1 MGSGGERERHAEDQ
15 YCPSKRTRCNHRCG
29 YFPVIAFAT
38 SITRALLLSQMDAG
52 NAFVPVRSL
61 ASQSIDSV
69 HLKVVNPI
77 PRITVHIY
85 AMINLPPLIIS
96 YVHVFCNST
105 IAWRTRGTRSVHGI
119 GQNCE
124 FDSWELYF
132 EGRLFVRDDDYRL
145 FQVDG
150 KGFSSSSSLNVFGR
164 IKRNCRGDEIYIY
177 VLKRRKTRK
186 GEVWNLNGG
195 SKKRGPSSISVERLR
210 VALFIEGMI
219 WTKNITKQ
227 NSLSADSRNGGVQ
240 KHFTI
245 LVIYE
250 TNLVT
255 LQFVFHSFLS
265 LSSYFSSLNKLLWSK
280 GKREKNW
287 NWIPVK

>member
-164 IKRNCRGDEIYIY
+164 IKRNCRGDEIYICI
-177 VLKRRKTRK
+177 
-186 GEVWNLNGG
+186 
-195 SKKRGPSSISVERLR
+195 KKEEDK
-210 VALFIEGMI
+210 EG
-219 WTKNITKQ
+219 
-227 NSLSADSRNGGVQ
+227 GGV
-240 KHFTI
+240 KSEWRFEKAWAEFNFRWTAARRAFYRGDD
-245 LVIYE
+245 LDKKYYE
-250 TNLVT
+250 TEF
-255 LQFVFHSFLS
+255 FV
-265 LSSYFSSLNKLLWSK
+265 
-280 GKREKNW
+280 RR
-287 NWIPVK
+287 

>member
-1 MGSGGERERHAEDQ
+1 MEHDPSTGSDKTVNSIREN
-15 YCPSKRTRCNHRCG
+15 YISKGDCSFETMIIVC
-29 YFPVIAFAT
+29 FKLMVKD
-38 SITRALLLSQMDAG
+38 SLLLLLWMC
-52 NAFVPVRSL
+52 L
-61 ASQSIDSV
+61 
-69 HLKVVNPI
+69 
-77 PRITVHIY
+77 
-85 AMINLPPLIIS
+85 
-96 YVHVFCNST
+96 
-105 IAWRTRGTRSVHGI
+105 
-119 GQNCE
+119 
-124 FDSWELYF
+124 
-132 EGRLFVRDDDYRL
+132 EG
-145 FQVDG
+145 
-150 KGFSSSSSLNVFGR
+150 LN
-164 IKRNCRGDEIYIY
+164 EIVEEMKYIY

-186 GEVWNLNGG
+186 GEVWNLNGS
-195 SKKRGPSSISVERLR
+195 SKKRGPSSISIERLR

>member
-1 MGSGGERERHAEDQ
+1 MNTGD
-15 YCPSKRTRCNHRCG
+15 
-29 YFPVIAFAT
+29 
-38 SITRALLLSQMDAG
+38 
-52 NAFVPVRSL
+52 AFVPVRSL

-164 IKRNCRGDEIYIY
+164 IKRNCRGDEIYICIKKEEDKGRCEIWMA
-177 VLKRRKTRK
+177 VRKSVGR
-186 GEVWNLNGG
+186 VQFPLNGCAPRFL
-195 SKKRGPSSISVERLR
+195 SRGWSGQKILRNRILCPQIAEMGACKSILPSLLFTKPTSLLCNLCSIH
-210 VALFIEGMI
+210 F
-219 WTKNITKQ
+219 
-227 NSLSADSRNGGVQ
+227 SLSLPI
-240 KHFTI
+240 FP
-245 LVIYE
+245 L
-250 TNLVT
+250 
-255 LQFVFHSFLS
+255 
-265 LSSYFSSLNKLLWSK
+265 
-280 GKREKNW
+280 
-287 NWIPVK
+287 

>member
-1 MGSGGERERHAEDQ
+1 M
-15 YCPSKRTRCNHRCG
+15 C
-29 YFPVIAFAT
+29 
-38 SITRALLLSQMDAG
+38 L
-52 NAFVPVRSL
+52 
-61 ASQSIDSV
+61 
-69 HLKVVNPI
+69 
-77 PRITVHIY
+77 
-85 AMINLPPLIIS
+85 
-96 YVHVFCNST
+96 
-105 IAWRTRGTRSVHGI
+105 
-119 GQNCE
+119 
-124 FDSWELYF
+124 
-132 EGRLFVRDDDYRL
+132 EG
-145 FQVDG
+145 
-150 KGFSSSSSLNVFGR
+150 LN
-164 IKRNCRGDEIYIY
+164 EIVEEMKYIY

-210 VALFIEGMI
+210 AALFIEGMI

-265 LSSYFSSLNKLLWSK
+265 PFLFFLSKQASMIERET
-280 GKREKNW
+280 REKLKLDSCKVNTSKSK
-287 NWIPVK
+287 I

>member
-1 MGSGGERERHAEDQ
+1 MRIINLSLSQFPLINHKALDKGRYKDIKISFPSSPTLSFHKKKKIYTHKPYTVHFYKGDNTFERLYAEEHAGVGSGGERERHAEDQ

-105 IAWRTRGTRSVHGI
+105 IA
-119 GQNCE
+119 
-124 FDSWELYF
+124 
-132 EGRLFVRDDDYRL
+132 
-145 FQVDG
+145 
-150 KGFSSSSSLNVFGR
+150 
-164 IKRNCRGDEIYIY
+164 
-177 VLKRRKTRK
+177 
-186 GEVWNLNGG
+186 
-195 SKKRGPSSISVERLR
+195 
-210 VALFIEGMI
+210 
-219 WTKNITKQ
+219 
-227 NSLSADSRNGGVQ
+227 
-240 KHFTI
+240 
-245 LVIYE
+245 
-250 TNLVT
+250 
-255 LQFVFHSFLS
+255 
-265 LSSYFSSLNKLLWSK
+265 
-280 GKREKNW
+280 
-287 NWIPVK
+287 